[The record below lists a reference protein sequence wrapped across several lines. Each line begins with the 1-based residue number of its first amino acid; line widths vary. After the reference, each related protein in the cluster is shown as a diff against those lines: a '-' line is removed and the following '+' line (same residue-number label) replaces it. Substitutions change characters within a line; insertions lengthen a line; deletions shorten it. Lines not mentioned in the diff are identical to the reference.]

1 MPTGCSATEV
11 LMRRVRGEFWEMPGL
26 KLTMPQAQRL
36 WALDAATCEAL
47 LLALV
52 ENGFL
57 APTHDGSYARSGSY

>member
-1 MPTGCSATEV
+1 
-11 LMRRVRGEFWEMPGL
+11 MPGL
-26 KLTMPQAQRL
+26 KLTMSQAQRL

-47 LLALV
+47 LHALV